1 MACMGQSEM
10 AAEAMRTATKVC
22 SAGRGWV
29 AGAGCLRETAAGVA
43 GFNEGFEV
51 VRMHQVPR
59 TELFTPL
66 KVPGAPR
73 AAQLTPARITR
84 GRFVDS
90 GEEFQLVDCWTRRD
104 GGAHKHL
111 GRKWVGT
118 TTFWK
123 KSSESALMFQMS
135 DYV

>member
-1 MACMGQSEM
+1 MP
-10 AAEAMRTATKVC
+10 AAET
-22 SAGRGWV
+22 
-29 AGAGCLRETAAGVA
+29 
-43 GFNEGFEV
+43 
-51 VRMHQVPR
+51 VRVHHEPR
-59 TELFTPL
+59 TELVTPL

-73 AAQLTPARITR
+73 AAQLIPARLTR
-84 GRFVDS
+84 GKFLDS
-90 GEEFQLVDCWTRRD
+90 GEEFQIVDCWTRRD